1 MTAQRPTS
9 QIIQTITDKIVKE
22 FQPEKIIL
30 FGSYAW
36 GTPHQ
41 DSDVDLFV
49 VKNTNLPTLKR
60 IEALDRIFSRREVPI
75 DFLVYTPG
83 QVEQRLKIGDFF
95 LQDIVTKG
103 KVLYDSHSTQ

>member
-1 MTAQRPTS
+1 MNVQRHTLP
-9 QIIQTITDKIVKE
+9 IIQTITEKIIKE

-60 IEALDRIFSRREVPI
+60 IEALDRMFSRREVPI
-75 DFLVYTPG
+75 DFLVYTPA
-83 QVEQRLKIGDFF
+83 QVEQGLRIGDFF
-95 LQDIVTKG
+95 LQDIFAKG
-103 KVLYDSHSTQ
+103 KVLYDSHSVQ